1 MNLELSGHVSSQN
14 ISSGHNSG
22 RHKKKCSQLTI
33 SMYLLQLGSYI
44 LGRSCNQPFSVY
56 TKCLTTDHWLMVTLV
71 KAFYY

>member
-22 RHKKKCSQLTI
+22 RHKKKCSHLTI
-33 SMYLLQLGSYI
+33 FYVPFALGQLY